1 MADDLNKL
9 LEAGKPVV
17 AAQKRQPV
25 GNGNSAGKGLT
36 NKGMKSGTSM
46 SNGMSDQD
54 YLGYGF
60 DAAVRKGVDAAR
72 NALRQRISNLDEG
85 KQQALMARFES
96 EIASQKSLRKDTGLG
111 EGMEKS
117 YRDAAKTK
125 TPLSLDYATRAR
137 NAEAVKKL
145 PSTIGNAVGNAMKKS
160 QPSSNAL
167 DDNSF
172 IF

>member
-1 MADDLNKL
+1 MAENLNKL
-9 LEAGKPVV
+9 LENAQPVV
-17 AAQKRQPV
+17 DGAKRQPL

-46 SNGMSDQD
+46 NNGMSDQD

-72 NALRQRISNLDEG
+72 NALRQRISNLDAG

-111 EGMEKS
+111 AGMEKS

-137 NAEAVKKL
+137 NAEVVKKL
-145 PSTIGNAVGNAMKKS
+145 PSTIGNAVVKAIKS
-160 QPSSNAL
+160 DTRDSWGYRGEMG
-167 DDNSF
+167 F
-172 IF
+172 